1 MNATSLEKEIID
13 YLTILSPQEKEEVLS
28 VVKTIALA
36 HNDYDNIWEDKAF
49 EEEMDSRVAS
59 FENGTAKTFT
69 FEEMK
74 KATVEDYQTKKAS
87 K

>member
-1 MNATSLEKEIID
+1 M
-13 YLTILSPQEKEEVLS
+13 
-28 VVKTIALA
+28 
-36 HNDYDNIWEDKAF
+36 WEDKAF

-74 KATVEDYQTKKAS
+74 KATVESYQAKKGN

>member
-74 KATVEDYQTKKAS
+74 KATVEAYQTKKAS